1 MPRFQAERA
10 GLPPAEE
17 EERSAGR
24 ARLRLAFVFAAIAC
38 ILVPGPRPAAAQKEP
53 GPRVRM
59 DLMVTRMSR
68 EAGQIDPRAAR
79 LDKQLAKEFRYGS
92 LEVVKSVSLDL
103 AVDEVGGMELPT
115 GKRVRVRPL
124 LVDERGVLLAVE
136 VEGSVQT
143 DLRVRSDQLV
153 IIGTERSE
161 GGKLVIS
168 LEAHL

>member
-1 MPRFQAERA
+1 
-10 GLPPAEE
+10 
-17 EERSAGR
+17 
-24 ARLRLAFVFAAIAC
+24 
-38 ILVPGPRPAAAQKEP
+38 
-53 GPRVRM
+53 M